1 MYLDTI
7 TEWLQRPK
15 TLCQKLHLDIYW
27 NEDDPNFDL
36 KTVEHQ
42 ILSSLAGNTN
52 LKVLEVNLYDS
63 YYTKRAKDLENFQ
76 DDDSIKKLLCNTASI
91 ESVVQS
97 NHFLQEFKVCEES
110 DDDCED
116 EESDDDSENE
126 ENENETS
133 ELETLLHK
141 ESENETNELQTPLQQ
156 YLQLNTNPN
165 KNKVIQAKIMQFYL
179 SGDFEE
185 SSIKNMPLSVLAH
198 IMGIDVQEKH
208 SAVFNILR
216 NVPEL
221 CSGSNGSVSCMAT
234 RAATGTIMP
243 TTTVNSPA
251 GISPAVV
258 KPGHNCV
265 VVKIEKIYSPS
276 LKVPRY
282 KNGKTSATLGAFEG
296 ELVVLPIRMLKEHIA
311 SDSIRATPAN
321 SGHEHPIEMIRVS
334 APAAQNYNV
343 STQDLPTLPDADKT
357 AQVVIDNPSKANEDH
372 D

>member
-1 MYLDTI
+1 MINQAAVGCLRTCFREIKRNKTIEKICIGFGVGDAISVADLHHFFRNNRSLREVSLRADCSHSVETKHISAALLHLPLMKISIDCEFITNSKQFEYALTACQNMEELELIYLFHNHQI
-7 TEWLQRPK
+7 GIIAEWLQRPK

-27 NEDDPNFDL
+27 DEDDPNFDL

-126 ENENETS
+126 ENENET
-133 ELETLLHK
+133 
-141 ESENETNELQTPLQQ
+141 NELQTPLQQ

-221 CSGSNGSVSCMAT
+221 CSGSSS
-234 RAATGTIMP
+234 
-243 TTTVNSPA
+243 
-251 GISPAVV
+251 
-258 KPGHNCV
+258 V
-265 VVKIEKIYSPS
+265 VVGEKSYH
-276 LKVPRY
+276 KKR
-282 KNGKTSATLGAFEG
+282 KHH
-296 ELVVLPIRMLKEHIA
+296 KE
-311 SDSIRATPAN
+311 T
-321 SGHEHPIEMIRVS
+321 
-334 APAAQNYNV
+334 
-343 STQDLPTLPDADKT
+343 
-357 AQVVIDNPSKANEDH
+357 
-372 D
+372 